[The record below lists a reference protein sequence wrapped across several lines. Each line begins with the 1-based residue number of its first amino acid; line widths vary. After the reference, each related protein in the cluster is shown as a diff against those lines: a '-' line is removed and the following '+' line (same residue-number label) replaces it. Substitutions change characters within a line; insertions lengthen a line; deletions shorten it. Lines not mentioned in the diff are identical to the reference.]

1 MLKYLISAAVATAA
15 TASASAIAI
24 DATPGGLSG
33 LIDTPDAVN
42 ELTVTGSIDARD
54 LFFIADEMTALTS
67 LDLSAANIAAY
78 EGPAVRQNVRYDEN
92 QIPAGTFAGCRLE
105 NVKFGAVSASRPALV
120 IGQAAFAGS
129 GLKSIDIPAG
139 YIVDAGAFAGC
150 RQLSSATM
158 SSPVPDGCFSGCSAL
173 ATASIGN
180 TATVG
185 MAAFKDCAALSSVR
199 GVSAL
204 KSIGND
210 AFAGCGS
217 LTSMTFPASLTGL
230 GNSAFAMSG
239 LTAADLS
246 ACRQLGAIGDWAF
259 TGCAALKEVRLPQS
273 ISTLG
278 EGSFFDC
285 SSLSSVSMP
294 SACPILSAYSF
305 KGTSADASALI
316 KEGTA
321 EIGDYALSGNTA
333 TTSVA
338 LPESLEYLGD
348 HAMAGMSSLSD
359 INGESLTAVPA
370 LGNDVWAGID
380 QPTVKLQVLD
390 AMYND
395 FATADQ
401 WKNFTITYTTSDES
415 IVLVPNHRL
424 RGRFEGQVLKVNFDG
439 LDVRS
444 LSVYDVAG
452 SRIAF
457 IEADGDTSASID
469 TSDRQDRIYLVSAI
483 LADGNTVSLKLAR
496 N

>member
-24 DATPGGLSG
+24 SATPGSLSE

-54 LFFIADEMTALTS
+54 LFFIADEMTALSS

-78 EGPAVRQNVRYDEN
+78 EGPAVRFNVRYDEN
-92 QIPAGTFAGCRLE
+92 QIPAGTFAGCKLE
-105 NVKFGAVSASRPALV
+105 NVKFGAVSASRPGLV

-129 GLKSIDIPAG
+129 SLKSIEIPAG
-139 YIVDAGAFAGC
+139 YTVDTGAFAGC
-150 RQLSSATM
+150 RQLISA
-158 SSPVPDGCFSGCSAL
+158 SISAPVPDGCFSGCSAL
-173 ATASIGN
+173 ETASIGN
-180 TATVG
+180 TSTIG
-185 MAAFKDCAALSSVR
+185 MAAFKDCAALNSVS

-204 KSIGND
+204 KSIGNN
-210 AFAGCGS
+210 AFAGCSS

-273 ISTLG
+273 TGSLG

-285 SSLSSVSMP
+285 ASLSSVSMP
-294 SACPILSAYSF
+294 SACPALSAYSF
-305 KGTSADASALI
+305 KGTSANASDII
-316 KEGTA
+316 KDGTA

-348 HAMAGMSSLSD
+348 HAMAGMSSLAE
-359 INGESLTAVPA
+359 INGEELTAVPA

-380 QPTVKLQVLD
+380 QPTVKLKVLD

-415 IVLVPNHRL
+415 TVLIPNHRM
-424 RGRFEGQVLKVNFDG
+424 RGRFEGQMLKVDFDG
-439 LDVRS
+439 MDVRS

-457 IEADGDTSASID
+457 IEPDGDTSASFD